1 MAEYILQILKAQL
14 MVVFSWGFH
23 RPTRLPDDKG
33 LKFLVNGFKHKG
45 WVSVEYNAGTDLFD
59 VTIGNERITDV
70 YIENLVDVI
79 DSAVERTY
87 DYEERVKRHYNLA

>member
-23 RPTRLPDDKG
+23 RPTRLPDNKG
-33 LKFLVNGFKHKG
+33 LAFRVNGFKYQG
-45 WVSVEYNAGTDLFD
+45 RVAVEYDEGKDLFD
-59 VTIGNERITDV
+59 VVVGDERITDV

-79 DSAVERTY
+79 DSAVERTT
-87 DYEERVKRHYNLA
+87 DYEDRVKQYYNLQ